1 MYNYLKEN
9 RKKVLLIPLIV
20 YWLIILIATT
30 IPADSFVDVFE
41 LSDKVEHFLAYFGL
55 AILLG
60 LNLHFQEKWKKIS
73 FYYIVTTLIICLT
86 YGVFDELHQL
96 FVPNRMAEFW
106 DWVADSLGTIT
117 GLLVVSVFLQKIMK
131 NKVSVQN

>member
-9 RKKVLLIPLIV
+9 RKKVLLIPLII
-20 YWLIILIATT
+20 YWLIILIGTT
-30 IPADSFVDVFE
+30 IPADAFVDVVE
-41 LSDKVEHFLAYFGL
+41 LSDKVEHFIAYFGL
-55 AILLG
+55 AVLLG

-73 FYYIVTTLIICLT
+73 LYYIVATLVICLT

-117 GLLVVSVFLQKIMK
+117 GLFAVSVFLQKIMK
-131 NKVSVQN
+131 NKVSVEN

>member
-9 RKKVLLIPLIV
+9 RTKVLFIPLVI
-20 YWLIILIATT
+20 YWIIILIGTT
-30 IPADSFVDVFE
+30 IPADSFVDTWE
-41 LSDKVEHFLAYFGL
+41 ISDKIKHFVAYFGL

-60 LNLHFQEKWKKIS
+60 LNLHFQERWKKIS
-73 FYYIVTTLIICLT
+73 LYYIIATLVICLT
-86 YGVFDELHQL
+86 YGVLDELHQL

-117 GLLVVSVFLQKIMK
+117 GLLVVSVFLQKIIK
-131 NKVSVQN
+131 KKVVM